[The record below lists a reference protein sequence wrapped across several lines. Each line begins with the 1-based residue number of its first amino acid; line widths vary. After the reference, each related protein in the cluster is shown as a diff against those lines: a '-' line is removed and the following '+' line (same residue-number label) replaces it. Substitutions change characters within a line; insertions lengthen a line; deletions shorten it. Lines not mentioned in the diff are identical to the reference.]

1 MDWSALDNK
10 HQVYN
15 NQPKIAFEKEQKAFR
30 KRMKNAPTLNSSD
43 PQLVTTNF
51 DELLSIRKQNAQK
64 KASANR
70 RFMFFTGLT
79 IIITI
84 AIVLWETLRQLP

>member
-1 MDWSALDNK
+1 MGWSAFGNKSQVDN
-10 HQVYN
+10 N
-15 NQPKIAFEKEQKAFR
+15 TPKPAFEKAEKVYG
-30 KRMKNAPTLNSSD
+30 KRMKNTPILNAVD

-51 DELLSIRKQNAQK
+51 DELLNIRKQNAQK

-70 RFMFFTGLT
+70 RFMFFIGLA
-79 IIITI
+79 IIIII

>member
-1 MDWSALDNK
+1 
-10 HQVYN
+10 
-15 NQPKIAFEKEQKAFR
+15 
-30 KRMKNAPTLNSSD
+30 MKNAPILNSSD

-51 DELLSIRKQNAQK
+51 DELLSIQKQNAQK

-70 RFMFFTGLT
+70 RLMFFIGLA

>member
-1 MDWSALDNK
+1 
-10 HQVYN
+10 
-15 NQPKIAFEKEQKAFR
+15 
-30 KRMKNAPTLNSSD
+30 MKNAPILNSSD

-51 DELLSIRKQNAQK
+51 DELFSIRKQNAQK

-70 RFMFFTGLT
+70 RFMFFIGLA

>member
-1 MDWSALDNK
+1 
-10 HQVYN
+10 
-15 NQPKIAFEKEQKAFR
+15 
-30 KRMKNAPTLNSSD
+30 MKNAPILNSSD

>member
-30 KRMKNAPTLNSSD
+30 KRMKNAPILNSSD

-51 DELLSIRKQNAQK
+51 DELLSIRKK
-64 KASANR
+64 KRKKSQ
-70 RFMFFTGLT
+70 
-79 IIITI
+79 
-84 AIVLWETLRQLP
+84 RQ

>member
-15 NQPKIAFEKEQKAFR
+15 NQPKIAFKKEQKAFR
-30 KRMKNAPTLNSSD
+30 KRMKNAPILNSSD

-70 RFMFFTGLT
+70 RFTFFIGLA